1 MAFTERLRAVP
12 PTVRNVNVKCTG
24 LGLEAADEDTA
35 TIRTGVMYG
44 GFIRVVFLV
53 KSLYMDGDIAF
64 VGIDIVD
71 VDSAESRT
79 DIQTVVDR
87 GDRRRKRRHGGRHGR
102 TFIFHFVHTEKRN
115 LTRLR
120 ITETLQCYRM
130 IVT

>member
-12 PTVRNVNVKCTG
+12 PTVRNVNVECTG

-87 GDRRRKRRHGGRHGR
+87 GDRRRKRRYGGVTAGPSFSILSTQRSVTSRGC
-102 TFIFHFVHTEKRN
+102 VSPKPCNVTE
-115 LTRLR
+115 
-120 ITETLQCYRM
+120 
-130 IVT
+130 